1 MLKRKLRS
9 ESGATL
15 LMALLFFLL
24 CALGSSVVLA
34 AGSTASGRIAGLEQD
49 QQAFYTVTSAAQ
61 VLQEEINEGG
71 AFTATVV
78 TTTDMGTGISSSTL
92 PAYQYSGLSLI
103 LEAAADVYGNKTI
116 HTDILTLKQE
126 TVPEGTFDFGTVKAS
141 FTMDKDYNISIAL
154 SLSDANLAD
163 KYQCVV
169 TAKGETKVDR
179 IPGTVTDGE
188 GNVIEETVTEIT
200 TVRWSNALIKKN
212 VPSEL

>member
-9 ESGATL
+9 ESGVTL

-61 VLQEEINEGG
+61 VLQEEINGTS
-71 AFTATVV
+71 FT
-78 TTTDMGTGISSSTL
+78 G
-92 PAYQYSGLSLI
+92 
-103 LEAAADVYGNKTI
+103 
-116 HTDILTLKQE
+116 KQE
-126 TVPEGTFDFGTVKAS
+126 TLGEKSITIPVYGSLSNLMNTAVESVYINGVPYEDTLTIRPQSMTDTFGAVKAA

-154 SLSDANLAD
+154 SLNDAELSN

-169 TAKGETKVDR
+169 TAKGNSHITAVTETRNDS
-179 IPGTVTDGE
+179 E
-188 GNVIEETVTEIT
+188 GNDYIVLIT
-200 TVRWSNALIKKN
+200 TAEVTWNDAFIKKN
-212 VPSEL
+212 IPSEL

>member
-9 ESGATL
+9 ESGVTL

-61 VLQEEINEGG
+61 VLQEEINGTS
-71 AFTATVV
+71 FT
-78 TTTDMGTGISSSTL
+78 G
-92 PAYQYSGLSLI
+92 
-103 LEAAADVYGNKTI
+103 
-116 HTDILTLKQE
+116 KQE
-126 TVPEGTFDFGTVKAS
+126 TLGEKSITIPVYGSLSNLMNTAVESVYINGVPYEDTLTIRPQSMTDTFGAVKAA

-154 SLSDANLAD
+154 SLNDAELSN

-169 TAKGETKVDR
+169 TAKGNSHITAVTETRNDS
-179 IPGTVTDGE
+179 E
-188 GNVIEETVTEIT
+188 GNDYIVLIT
-200 TVRWSNALIKKN
+200 TTDITWSDALIKKN

>member
-9 ESGATL
+9 ESGVTL

-61 VLQEEINEGG
+61 VLQEEINGTS
-71 AFTATVV
+71 FT
-78 TTTDMGTGISSSTL
+78 G
-92 PAYQYSGLSLI
+92 
-103 LEAAADVYGNKTI
+103 
-116 HTDILTLKQE
+116 KQE
-126 TVPEGTFDFGTVKAS
+126 TLGEKSITIPVYGSLSNLMNTAVESVYINGVPYEDTLTIRLQSMTDTFGAVKAA

-154 SLSDANLAD
+154 SLNDAELSN

-169 TAKGETKVDR
+169 TAKGNSHITSVTETRNDS
-179 IPGTVTDGE
+179 E
-188 GNVIEETVTEIT
+188 GNEYTVLIT
-200 TVRWSNALIKKN
+200 TTEVTWNDAFIKKN
-212 VPSEL
+212 IPSEL

>member
-24 CALGSSVVLA
+24 CALASSVVLA

-103 LEAAADVYGNKTI
+103 LEAAADVYDNKTI
-116 HTDILTLKQE
+116 HTDILTLKQG

-154 SLSDANLAD
+154 SLNDAELSN

-169 TAKGETKVDR
+169 TAKGNSHITSVTETRNDS
-179 IPGTVTDGE
+179 E
-188 GNVIEETVTEIT
+188 GNDYTVLIT
-200 TVRWSNALIKKN
+200 TTDITWSDALIKKN

>member
-9 ESGATL
+9 ESGVTL

-61 VLQEEINEGG
+61 VLQEEINGTS
-71 AFTATVV
+71 FT
-78 TTTDMGTGISSSTL
+78 G
-92 PAYQYSGLSLI
+92 
-103 LEAAADVYGNKTI
+103 
-116 HTDILTLKQE
+116 KQE
-126 TVPEGTFDFGTVKAS
+126 TPGEKSITIPVYGSLSNLMNTAVESVYINGVPYEDTLTIRPQSMTDTFGAVKAA

-154 SLSDANLAD
+154 SLNDAELSN

-169 TAKGETKVDR
+169 TAKGNSHITAVTETRNDS
-179 IPGTVTDGE
+179 E
-188 GNVIEETVTEIT
+188 GNDYIVLIT
-200 TVRWSNALIKKN
+200 TTEVTWNDAFIKKN
-212 VPSEL
+212 IPSEL

>member
-9 ESGATL
+9 ESGVTL

-61 VLQEEINEGG
+61 VLQEEINGTS
-71 AFTATVV
+71 FT
-78 TTTDMGTGISSSTL
+78 G
-92 PAYQYSGLSLI
+92 
-103 LEAAADVYGNKTI
+103 
-116 HTDILTLKQE
+116 KQE
-126 TVPEGTFDFGTVKAS
+126 TPGEKSITIPVYGSLSNLMNTAVESVYINGVPYEDTLTIRPQSMTDTFGAVKAA

-154 SLSDANLAD
+154 SLNDAELSN

-169 TAKGETKVDR
+169 TAKGNSHITAVTETRNDS
-179 IPGTVTDGE
+179 E
-188 GNVIEETVTEIT
+188 GNDYPVLIT
-200 TVRWSNALIKKN
+200 TTDITWSDALIKKN

>member
-9 ESGATL
+9 ESGVTL

-61 VLQEEINEGG
+61 VLQEEINGTS
-71 AFTATVV
+71 FT
-78 TTTDMGTGISSSTL
+78 G
-92 PAYQYSGLSLI
+92 
-103 LEAAADVYGNKTI
+103 
-116 HTDILTLKQE
+116 KQE
-126 TVPEGTFDFGTVKAS
+126 TLGEKSITIPVYGSLSNLMNTAVESVYINGVPYEDTLTIRPQSMTDTFGAVKAA

-154 SLSDANLAD
+154 SLNDAELSN

-169 TAKGETKVDR
+169 TAKGNSHITAVTETRNDS
-179 IPGTVTDGE
+179 E
-188 GNVIEETVTEIT
+188 GNDYIVLIT
-200 TVRWSNALIKKN
+200 TTEVTWNDAFIKKN
-212 VPSEL
+212 IPSEL

>member
-9 ESGATL
+9 ESGVTL

-61 VLQEEINEGG
+61 VLQEEIN
-71 AFTATVV
+71 
-78 TTTDMGTGISSSTL
+78 GTSFAG
-92 PAYQYSGLSLI
+92 
-103 LEAAADVYGNKTI
+103 
-116 HTDILTLKQE
+116 KQE
-126 TVPEGTFDFGTVKAS
+126 TPGEKSITIPVSGSLSNLMNTAVESVYINGVPYEDTLTIRPQSIDTFGTVKAS

-169 TAKGETKVDR
+169 TAKGNSHITA
-179 IPGTVTDGE
+179 
-188 GNVIEETVTEIT
+188 VTETRNDSKGKDYTVLIT
-200 TVRWSNALIKKN
+200 TTDITWSDALIKKN

>member
-9 ESGATL
+9 ESGVTL

-61 VLQEEINEGG
+61 VLQEEINGTS
-71 AFTATVV
+71 FT
-78 TTTDMGTGISSSTL
+78 G
-92 PAYQYSGLSLI
+92 
-103 LEAAADVYGNKTI
+103 
-116 HTDILTLKQE
+116 KQE
-126 TVPEGTFDFGTVKAS
+126 TLGEKSITIPVYGSLSNLMNTAVESVYINGVPYEDTLTIRPQSMTDTFGAVKAA

-154 SLSDANLAD
+154 SLNDAELSN

-169 TAKGETKVDR
+169 TAKGNSHITAVTETRNDS
-179 IPGTVTDGE
+179 E
-188 GNVIEETVTEIT
+188 GNDYPVLIT
-200 TVRWSNALIKKN
+200 TTDITWSDALIKKN

>member
-9 ESGATL
+9 ELGVTL

-61 VLQEEINEGG
+61 VLQEEIN
-71 AFTATVV
+71 
-78 TTTDMGTGISSSTL
+78 GTSFAG
-92 PAYQYSGLSLI
+92 
-103 LEAAADVYGNKTI
+103 
-116 HTDILTLKQE
+116 KQE
-126 TVPEGTFDFGTVKAS
+126 TPGEKSITIPVSGSLSNLMNTAVESVYINGVPYEDTLTIRPQSKTDTFGAVKAS

-154 SLSDANLAD
+154 SLNDAELSN

-169 TAKGETKVDR
+169 TAKGNSHITS
-179 IPGTVTDGE
+179 
-188 GNVIEETVTEIT
+188 VTETRNDSKGNEDTVLIT
-200 TVRWSNALIKKN
+200 TTDITWSDALIKKN

>member
-9 ESGATL
+9 ESGVTL

-24 CALGSSVVLA
+24 CALASSVVIS
-34 AGSTASGRIAGLEQD
+34 AGSTASGRMAGLEQD

-61 VLQEEINEGG
+61 VLQEEIN
-71 AFTATVV
+71 
-78 TTTDMGTGISSSTL
+78 GTSFAG
-92 PAYQYSGLSLI
+92 
-103 LEAAADVYGNKTI
+103 
-116 HTDILTLKQE
+116 KQE
-126 TVPEGTFDFGTVKAS
+126 TPGEKSITIPVSGSLSNLMNTAVESVYINGVPYEDTLTIRPQSIDTFGTVKAS

-169 TAKGETKVDR
+169 TAKGNSHITS
-179 IPGTVTDGE
+179 
-188 GNVIEETVTEIT
+188 VTETRNDSKGKDYTVLIT
-200 TVRWSNALIKKN
+200 TTDITWSDALIKKN